1 MLQPVMD
8 PLRRLQGG
16 LPGEAIESN
25 DHDRTCGAVDRMG
38 GDHAPGVNLKGARD
52 ILAENSEIESI
63 FLTGPAD
70 QLKKAAAESGL
81 TDPRAIFIDAPEAQP
96 GCVGIVERQG
106 RAPGRPPGNIN
117 FIIGVLSFGL
127 Q

>member
-1 MLQPVMD
+1 MKIALD
-8 PLRRLQGG
+8 
-16 LPGEAIESN
+16 A
-25 DHDRTCGAVDRMG
+25 MG

-81 TDPRAIFIDAPEAQP
+81 TDPRAIFIDAPEV
-96 GCVGIVERQG
+96 VGMEESGAKLLG
-106 RAPGRPPGNIN
+106 RRKIRRLPSQLI
-117 FIIGVLSFGL
+117 S
-127 Q
+127 